1 MLFKKSKDILG
12 IDIGSSAIKLVQ
24 LREHKGGYQ
33 LVNIGLAPLPPEA
46 IVDNSLMDTS
56 SIVEALKSLIQGV
69 GTKIKSAAAAIS
81 GSSVIIRKISLP
93 AMTEEE
99 LEDQI
104 QWEAEQYIPFDI
116 NDVNL
121 DFQILDTSLMDASKM
136 NVLLVASKK
145 EIINDYVTVFAEA
158 GLKLDVID
166 VDAFAVQCA
175 YEVNYEVVPDEVV
188 ALVNIGANVANLN
201 IIKDGLS
208 LFTRDI
214 QMGGN
219 LYNEEIQRQFGIKGE
234 EAEQIKLH
242 GGGEDPL
249 RLQEIIGRINDSI
262 AMEIRRS
269 IDFYISTAAE
279 EKVHKL
285 FLSGGAAKTGGLL
298 DSVAQR
304 LNVPVALLDPL
315 LRVRYSEKDFDPEYI
330 KEIGPFMAVA
340 TGLAT
345 RRLGDK

>member
-1 MLFKKSKDILG
+1 MLFKKVKDIVG

-24 LREHKGGYQ
+24 LRENKGGYH
-33 LVNIGLAPLPPEA
+33 LVNIGMVPLPPEA

-56 SIVEALKSLIQGV
+56 SIVEALKSLIHGLNV
-69 GTKIKSAAAAIS
+69 KVKSAAASIS

-121 DFQILDTSLMDASKM
+121 DFQILETSLTDASKM

-158 GLKLDVID
+158 GLKLDVMD
-166 VDAFAVQCA
+166 VDAFAVQNT
-175 YEVNYEVVPDEVV
+175 YEINHEVTPDEVV
-188 ALVNIGANVANLN
+188 ALVNIGANVTNLN
-201 IIKDGLS
+201 IIKEGLS

-219 LYNEEIQRQFGIKGE
+219 LYNEEIQRQFGIKGD
-234 EAEQIKLH
+234 EAEHLKIH
-242 GGGEDPL
+242 GGGDDPQKL
-249 RLQEIIGRINDSI
+249 RDVVERIGDSI

-269 IDFYISTAAE
+269 IDFYISTAVE

-285 FLSGGAAKTGGLL
+285 FLCGGAAKTAGLL
-298 DSVAQR
+298 EAVAQR
-304 LNVPVALLDPL
+304 LGVPVALLDPL
-315 LRVRYSEKDFDPEYI
+315 HRVHFSEKEFDPEYLR
-330 KEIGPFMAVA
+330 EIGPFVAVA

>member
-33 LVNIGLAPLPPEA
+33 LVNIGLVPLPPEA

-56 SIVEALKSLIQGV
+56 TIVEALKSLVQGV
-69 GTKIKSAAAAIS
+69 GTKIKSVAASIS

-121 DFQILDTSLMDASKM
+121 DFQILDTSLADASKM

-166 VDAFAVQCA
+166 VDAFAAQCA
-175 YEVNYEVVPDEVV
+175 YEANYEMVPDEVV
-188 ALVNIGANVANLN
+188 ALVNIGASVTNLN

-219 LYNEEIQRQFGIKGE
+219 LYNEELQRQFGIKGE
-234 EAEQIKLH
+234 EAEQVKLH
-242 GGGEDPL
+242 GGSEDPQK
-249 RLQEIIGRINDSI
+249 LQDIIERINDSI
-262 AMEIRRS
+262 SMEIRRS

-285 FLSGGAAKTGGLL
+285 FLSGGAAKTGGLV

-315 LRVRYSEKDFDPEYI
+315 LRVRYSEKEFDPEYVR
-330 KEIGPFMAVA
+330 EIGPFMAVA